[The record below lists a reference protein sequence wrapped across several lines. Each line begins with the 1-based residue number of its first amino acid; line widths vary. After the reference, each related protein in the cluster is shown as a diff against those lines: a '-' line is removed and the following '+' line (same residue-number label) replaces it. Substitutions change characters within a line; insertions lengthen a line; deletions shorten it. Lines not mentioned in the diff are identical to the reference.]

1 MITKEE
7 ARANVIRVRK
17 EKEERKKAEKEQLRK
32 DALKEVE
39 KICESI
45 NEASLE
51 GFTAME
57 IDKTSA
63 AKLNQ
68 EIYRI
73 LREELGFTVFEYVT
87 EKYFRVDWW
96 Q

>member
-7 ARANVIRVRK
+7 ARANVIRIRT
-17 EKEERKKAEKEQLRK
+17 ETEERKKAEEEQLRK

-45 NEASLE
+45 SKASNE
-51 GFTAME
+51 GFIALE
-57 IDKTSA
+57 IDKLSDT
-63 AKLNQ
+63 KLNQ

-73 LREELGFTVFEYVT
+73 LCEELGFTVFEYAT
-87 EKYFRVDWW
+87 KNFFRVGWW
-96 Q
+96 S